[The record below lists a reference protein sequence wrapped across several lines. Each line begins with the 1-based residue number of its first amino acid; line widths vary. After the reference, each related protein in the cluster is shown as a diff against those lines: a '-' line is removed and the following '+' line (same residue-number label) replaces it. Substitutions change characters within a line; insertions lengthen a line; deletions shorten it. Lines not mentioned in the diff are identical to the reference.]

1 MARCDWEIIFKVEKA
16 HRLVMPSF
24 ARVLQWLAGN
34 GAKCT
39 SIFIRKRQKED
50 IDKNTKVVVGPNF
63 LAHWYIY
70 DFQVCEGRPE
80 LLRTMDYI
88 NRHGYDLISV
98 TQYQETYTVFF
109 RRRACG

>member
-39 SIFIRKRQKED
+39 SIFTRKRQKED
-50 IDKNTKVVVGPNF
+50 GDG
-63 LAHWYIY
+63 
-70 DFQVCEGRPE
+70 
-80 LLRTMDYI
+80 
-88 NRHGYDLISV
+88 
-98 TQYQETYTVFF
+98 
-109 RRRACG
+109 

>member
-1 MARCDWEIIFKVEKA
+1 MARCDWEIIFRVEKA

-50 IDKNTKVVVGPNF
+50 RQT
-63 LAHWYIY
+63 
-70 DFQVCEGRPE
+70 
-80 LLRTMDYI
+80 
-88 NRHGYDLISV
+88 
-98 TQYQETYTVFF
+98 
-109 RRRACG
+109 